1 MLRRIT
7 ALRLLCLVTGCIG
20 LLSASNLFAVS
31 ARFKAASQARIEKS
45 YAVVVF
51 TDGTKAMVPL
61 ASLSDDDREYL
72 TQLSNDK
79 PLAHGKS
86 QVVVAKEEVKAKQ
99 TIQVATTAN
108 GVETVQLCPPN
119 VPRDQL
125 GATCMAY
132 ARVHWLDI
140 AGYNVDIGA
149 LYKIINAADPNQPW
163 KNMEYHRALY
173 EMVANNKP
181 KPIVHPLAG
190 EPDPFEWA
198 RAELRKGRPIL
209 AAFPREIWQA
219 LPANF
224 VAQRPWS
231 GGDVGHQIVI
241 NGFTWNAATRKGTF
255 HIVNSWNELPEFDL
269 TTDNAGGGALKIEQS
284 LSPRG
289 EVQAD
294 RVKEVVKSITLL
306 RALGKTNMYEVET
319 NVGRRKIAAASEE
332 AARALIEDAE

>member
-7 ALRLLCLVTGCIG
+7 TLRLLCLVTGCIG
-20 LLSASNLFAVS
+20 LRGTSDLFAVS
-31 ARFKAASQARIEKS
+31 ARFKAAAQARIEKS

-61 ASLSDDDREYL
+61 ASLPDEDREYL

-99 TIQVATTAN
+99 TIQVTTTVN
-108 GVETVQLCPPN
+108 GLETVQLCPPN

-125 GATCMAY
+125 GATCMVY

-140 AGYNVDIGA
+140 AGYSVDIGT
-149 LYKIINAADPNQPW
+149 LYKIINAADPKQPW
-163 KNMEYHRALY
+163 KNEAYHRAMY
-173 EMVANNKP
+173 DMVENNKP
-181 KPIVHPLAG
+181 KPVLHSLPG
-190 EPDPFEWA
+190 EAEPFEWA
-198 RAELRKGRPIL
+198 RAELRKGHPLL
-209 AAFPREIWQA
+209 AAFPKEIWQA

-241 NGFTWNAATRKGTF
+241 NGFTWNPTTKKGTF
-255 HIVNSWNELPEFDL
+255 HIINSWNELPEFDL
-269 TTDNAGGGALKIEQS
+269 TTDNAQGGALVIEQS

-289 EVQAD
+289 EIQAQ
-294 RVKEVVKSITLL
+294 REKELVKSITLL

-319 NVGRRKIAAASEE
+319 NLGHRKIAAATED
-332 AARALIEDAE
+332 AARALIENAE

>member
-1 MLRRIT
+1 MFLGIPIV
-7 ALRLLCLVTGCIG
+7 RLSVLLAAACLLVCARST
-20 LLSASNLFAVS
+20 FAVS
-31 ARFKAASQARIEKS
+31 ARFKAAAQARIEKS

-51 TDGTKAMVPL
+51 SDGSKAMVPL
-61 ASLSDDDREYL
+61 ASLSDDDRAYL

-79 PLAHGKS
+79 PLEHGKS

-99 TIQVATTAN
+99 TIQVATTVN

-140 AGYNVDIGA
+140 AGYNVDIGT

-163 KNMEYHRALY
+163 KNVAYHHALY
-173 EMVANNKP
+173 DMVENNKP
-181 KPIVHPLAG
+181 KPVVHSLPG
-190 EPDPFEWA
+190 EVEPFEWA
-198 RAELRKGRPIL
+198 RAELRKGHPLL
-209 AAFPREIWQA
+209 AAFPKEIWQA

-241 NGFTWNAATRKGTF
+241 NGFTWNATTKKGTF
-255 HIVNSWNELPEFDL
+255 HIINSWNELPEFDL
-269 TTDNAGGGALKIEQS
+269 TTDNAGGGALVIEQS

-289 EVQAD
+289 EIQPTHE
-294 RVKEVVKSITLL
+294 KELVKSITLL
-306 RALGKTNMYEVET
+306 RAFGKTNMYEVET
-319 NVGRRKIAAASEE
+319 NLGHHKIAAASED
-332 AARALIEDAE
+332 AARSLIENAE